1 METSA
6 RVMILSI
13 FSHLSLAYCW
23 APTMLRSAPQVSSV
37 ARRIAAACHDR
48 PRTRLGP
55 RMSSVPSTCGEDAL
69 LSRTQKFQA
78 IFTDVDGTLLNKQH
92 QLDPETCAAINE
104 AVNSGVKVVM
114 ATGVFIQGLL
124 VCDNEGNAI
133 QEIKL
138 GRETVQELVTYSNTH
153 QITIVAYTDKDMIVT
168 SETNKDTDVLR
179 PYNEPPPTSVGEE
192 GMRRLG
198 AEGELCVYKM
208 MFIGEEAI
216 LKRHRP
222 EIEQKFAGVAAV
234 TKAMDGMLEILPPG
248 ASKASGVRRAMQ
260 ALGVSPAACMAMG
273 DGEND
278 LEMLKLVKEAG
289 GLAVA
294 VGNAVPKLKEVAD
307 RTVNDHD
314 KLGAAEA
321 IRLVLESN
329 AKLS

>member
-1 METSA
+1 
-6 RVMILSI
+6 
-13 FSHLSLAYCW
+13 
-23 APTMLRSAPQVSSV
+23 
-37 ARRIAAACHDR
+37 
-48 PRTRLGP
+48 
-55 RMSSVPSTCGEDAL
+55 MSSVPSTCGEDAL

-114 ATGVFIQGLL
+114 ATGKARGPWVGDVRRALGLQDKGYTISGPGVFIQGLL